1 MFGVVLVAA
10 STSNVNAVSCIAKPN
25 GQAPHGQHWFYR
37 TDRVTHRQCWYLA
50 PQNADAQKSATQ
62 LSNTRTAAPR
72 HAQRSTAQVA
82 HGASTA
88 ETDVPPSAAALA
100 DAPKLPDVPPSFAPA
115 PQATLAQSSRLAD
128 ATGPVPAPAT
138 NDTEEPQSLV
148 NAQTSQVATA
158 AQAADERP
166 SSLIVVSLVLL
177 TLVGPVFH
185 AARWLRRR
193 RASDRRGLGQV
204 DPVTVLPRTP
214 IADSDSETAAWYI
227 PPPQPL
233 KQAEKEVALA
243 LQQLLNDTQNK
254 SNVDSLNQTEQLAQ
268 ELQQLLNE
276 AQTKQR
282 AQVRGQTEQLTDAL
296 NILRDRAS
304 QRGERHHGQ
313 LAPATDEPLRSR
325 DLLLATRLIPSGKSN
340 NTISV
345 IMRPPSANNLKPTS
359 KTGFG

>member
-1 MFGVVLVAA
+1 MRYQPLSRTAPYNLYVVRNPSAEN
-10 STSNVNAVSCIAKPN
+10 SRVSACTTN
-25 GQAPHGQHWFYR
+25 GHAESEYE
-37 TDRVTHRQCWYLA
+37 A
-50 PQNADAQKSATQ
+50 NADAQKSATQ

-100 DAPKLPDVPPSFAPA
+100 DAPKLPDVPASFAPA

-148 NAQTSQVATA
+148 NAQTSQAATA

-214 IADSDSETAAWYI
+214 
-227 PPPQPL
+227 
-233 KQAEKEVALA
+233 
-243 LQQLLNDTQNK
+243 
-254 SNVDSLNQTEQLAQ
+254 
-268 ELQQLLNE
+268 
-276 AQTKQR
+276 
-282 AQVRGQTEQLTDAL
+282 
-296 NILRDRAS
+296 
-304 QRGERHHGQ
+304 
-313 LAPATDEPLRSR
+313 
-325 DLLLATRLIPSGKSN
+325 
-340 NTISV
+340 V

>member
-1 MFGVVLVAA
+1 M
-10 STSNVNAVSCIAKPN
+10 
-25 GQAPHGQHWFYR
+25 R
-37 TDRVTHRQCWYLA
+37 T
-50 PQNADAQKSATQ
+50 P
-62 LSNTRTAAPR
+62 APR

-88 ETDVPPSAAALA
+88 ETDVPPSAAAALA

-115 PQATLAQSSRLAD
+115 PQASSRLAD

-214 IADSDSETAAWYI
+214 
-227 PPPQPL
+227 
-233 KQAEKEVALA
+233 
-243 LQQLLNDTQNK
+243 
-254 SNVDSLNQTEQLAQ
+254 
-268 ELQQLLNE
+268 
-276 AQTKQR
+276 
-282 AQVRGQTEQLTDAL
+282 
-296 NILRDRAS
+296 
-304 QRGERHHGQ
+304 
-313 LAPATDEPLRSR
+313 
-325 DLLLATRLIPSGKSN
+325 
-340 NTISV
+340 V

>member
-1 MFGVVLVAA
+1 MQQRRLTLVPPMFGLVLVAA

-25 GQAPHGQHWFYR
+25 GQAPQGQHWFYR

-72 HAQRSTAQVA
+72 HAQRSIAQVA
-82 HGASTA
+82 HGAST
-88 ETDVPPSAAALA
+88 VSPSAAAALA

-128 ATGPVPAPAT
+128 ATGPVAAPAT

-166 SSLIVVSLVLL
+166 SSWIVVSLVLL
-177 TLVGPVFH
+177 TMVGPVFH

-204 DPVTVLPRTP
+204 DPVTVLPRTSTP
-214 IADSDSETAAWYI
+214 DSDSETAARYI

-243 LQQLLNDTQNK
+243 LQQLLNDTQDK
-254 SNVDSLNQTEQLAQ
+254 SNVDLLNQTEQLAQ

-276 AQTKQR
+276 TQTKQR
-282 AQVRGQTEQLTDAL
+282 AQVGGQTEQLTDAL

-313 LAPATDEPLRSR
+313 LASATDEPLRSR
-325 DLLLATRLIPSGKSN
+325 DLLLANQRN
-340 NTISV
+340 
-345 IMRPPSANNLKPTS
+345 
-359 KTGFG
+359 